1 MRPITDYLISDEKRK
16 EIQDGDRMLEYLA
29 HHQTLQAVL
38 GFADDILLDMY
49 EVAFGLFEQKRYS
62 ECIDAFIFLTTI
74 NPNVSSF
81 WLGLGSALQM
91 ERRPDEALAAYTVAI
106 NKDPERL
113 DGYLYAARC
122 CMQMKDYEE
131 GLKICDKA
139 LDQAIGHPE
148 NEQLTKLIK
157 DVRKM
162 KRQLSEGKR
171 KHHSS

>member
-1 MRPITDYLISDEKRK
+1 MRPITDYLISDDKRK
-16 EIQDGDRMLEYLA
+16 EIQDGDKMLEFLA
-29 HHQTLQAVL
+29 HNQTLQAVL

-74 NPNVSSF
+74 NPSVSSF

-91 ERRPDEALAAYTVAI
+91 EQRLDEAMAAYKVAI
-106 NKDPERL
+106 SKDPERL

-122 CMQMKDYEE
+122 CMQMKEYEE
-131 GLKICDKA
+131 GQKICDIA
-139 LDQAIGHPE
+139 LELAEENPRNDQLVKMV
-148 NEQLTKLIK
+148 Q

-162 KRQLSEGKR
+162 KRHLGEVKR
-171 KHHSS
+171 KHRS

>member
-1 MRPITDYLISDEKRK
+1 MRPITDYLISDDKRK
-16 EIQDGDRMLEYLA
+16 EIEDGDKMLEYLS

-74 NPNVSSF
+74 NPNVASF

-91 ERRPDEALAAYTVAI
+91 DARLDEALAAYEIAI
-106 NKDPERL
+106 TKDPVRM

-122 CMQMKDYEE
+122 CMQLKDFEE
-131 GLKICDKA
+131 GIRICDVA
-139 LDQAIGHPE
+139 LELAKEHPE
-148 NEQLTKLIK
+148 NEQLAKLIK
-157 DVRKM
+157 DIRKM
-162 KRQLSEGKR
+162 KRHIGELKR
-171 KHHSS
+171 KHGK